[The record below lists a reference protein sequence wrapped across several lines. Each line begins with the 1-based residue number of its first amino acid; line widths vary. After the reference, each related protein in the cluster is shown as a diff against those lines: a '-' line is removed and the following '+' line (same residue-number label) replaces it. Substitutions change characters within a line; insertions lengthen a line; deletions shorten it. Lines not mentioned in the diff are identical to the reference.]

1 MDKFSQYEKKI
12 IKLKT
17 LWKRFDG
24 NEATEWK
31 MFKYGVVS
39 GPHFPVFRLN
49 TEIFSVN
56 LRIQS
61 DYRKV
66 LTRNNLDTFHAV
78 GF

>member
-1 MDKFSQYEKKI
+1 MDKFSLYEKKI

-31 MFKYGVVS
+31 MSKYGVVS

-66 LTRNNLDTFHAV
+66 LTKNNLDTFHAV

>member
-1 MDKFSQYEKKI
+1 MEKFSLHEKKI

-24 NEATEWK
+24 NEATAWNV
-31 MFKYGVVS
+31 FKYGVVS

-66 LTRNNLDTFHAV
+66 
-78 GF
+78 